1 MQQLQK
7 FNLIMEKSEEY
18 NVFNDMQITSSA
30 VDAYNLA
37 KVFRL
42 HQQAE
47 EVFAV
52 AGFDAQGAPISYF
65 EVHRGG
71 LDNSLVSPREIFKR
85 LMLSNARSFIAFHNH
100 PSGLIAPSPAD
111 EEVTKELASLGR
123 KLYLDMLDHII
134 VGDSKYYSFAEH
146 NKI

>member
-7 FNLIMEKSEEY
+7 FNLIMEKSKDY
-18 NVFNDMQITSSA
+18 NIFNDMKVTSSA
-30 VDAYNLA
+30 LDAYNLA
-37 KVFRL
+37 KTFRL
-42 HQQAE
+42 DQQAE

-85 LMLSNARSFIAFHNH
+85 LMLSNARAFIAFHNH
-100 PSGLIAPSPAD
+100 PSGLATPSPAD
-111 EEVTKELASLGR
+111 EDMTKELASLGR

-134 VGDSKYYSFAEH
+134 IGDNVYYSFAEH
-146 NKI
+146 NKL